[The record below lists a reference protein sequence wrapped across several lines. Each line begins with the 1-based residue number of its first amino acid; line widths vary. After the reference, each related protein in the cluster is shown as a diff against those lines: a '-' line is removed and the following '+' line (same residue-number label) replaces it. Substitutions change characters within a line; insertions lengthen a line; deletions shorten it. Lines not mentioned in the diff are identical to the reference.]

1 MKGLLVHI
9 IATSSHGCCDD
20 VIDVHWWSFPREKG
34 LTVFLCCWWSLPSL
48 PATSEHNVASCP
60 RSRSLS
66 LQLRVGSCW
75 SGMTALR
82 LSQHVELSWCVA
94 TGLTGCSWADIG
106 SSESSSIVQK
116 NRIQLLSLV
125 RYAEKTHTNRFE
137 VCALVCRVRWRS
149 GWWAGIC
156 IMLWVMT
163 AELTWPLYW
172 NLEMFRNQIFATI
185 QLNI

>member
-1 MKGLLVHI
+1 MRLLKDLLVHI

-20 VIDVHWWSFPREKG
+20 VIDVHWWSFPREKC
-34 LTVFLCCWWSLPSL
+34 LTVFLCCWRSLPSL
-48 PATSEHNVASCP
+48 PAT
-60 RSRSLS
+60 RSLS
-66 LQLRVGSCW
+66 LQLRVGSFW

-82 LSQHVELSWCVA
+82 LSQRVELSWCVA